1 MGCVILVR
9 FVQSERWSI
18 GKWFSTHEEAQFWV
32 HTLPLDKIVWRI
44 IQLKEDWIK
53 EPAVEIKLEED
64 TDIPAEVIKPQCNL
78 DDEECES
85 CQ

>member
-53 EPAVEIKLEED
+53 EPVVEIKLEED
-64 TDIPAEVIKPQCNL
+64 TDIPAEVIQPQCNL